1 MGEAKVEARLKK
13 VVIWK
18 LDTAGS
24 YEGNEETG

>member
-1 MGEAKVEARLKK
+1 MGEEKVEAWLKK
-13 VVIWK
+13 VVSRK